1 MKICGLEYSVEFYN
15 PGELKDNE
23 DNDLFG
29 QMNMGEQKIQIAD
42 YGFDRGLETARHEV
56 AHVYI
61 EEYLLGW
68 DEFTAED
75 VCMLIG
81 KYGQEICDKANKIMK
96 VK

>member
-1 MKICGLEYSVEFYN
+1 MKICGIEYDIKFTEKGSLELDGN
-15 PGELKDNE
+15 K
-23 DNDLFG
+23 LFG
-29 QMNMGEQKIQIAD
+29 QMDMGEQTIQIGD
-42 YGFDRGLETARHEV
+42 YGQDRGLETARHEI

>member
-1 MKICGLEYSVEFYN
+1 MNICNIPYKIKFVPKGTLEMDGN
-15 PGELKDNE
+15 T
-23 DNDLFG
+23 LFG
-29 QMNMGEQKIQIAD
+29 QMENAEPTITIAR
-42 YGFDRGLETARHEV
+42 YGHERELETARHEIT
-56 AHVYI
+56 HVYI

-75 VCMLIG
+75 VCMLVG

>member
-1 MKICGLEYSVEFYN
+1 MKICGIEYSILFTDK
-15 PGELKDNE
+15 GSLELDGNQ
-23 DNDLFG
+23 LFG
-29 QMNMGEQKIQIAD
+29 QMDMGEQTIQIAN
-42 YGFDRGLETARHEV
+42 YGTDRGLETARHEI